1 MIQSVSETSQGLYER
16 IKPSTVAKYQSESDF
31 SEKSN
36 TSSLASHSSSSS
48 SSDSLDPFESD
59 EDDDAFR
66 ALPQSLPD
74 KQKNALKSKTLLARS
89 LVGNLVVTPSM
100 KNLLLQSEN
109 DDDVSEKDDEKDDE
123 WKGDESKKSIKDLQ
137 MQFTITK
144 KDKRVRVSC

>member
-16 IKPSTVAKYQSESDF
+16 IKPSTVAKSQSESDF

-36 TSSLASHSSSSS
+36 TSSVASHSSSSS